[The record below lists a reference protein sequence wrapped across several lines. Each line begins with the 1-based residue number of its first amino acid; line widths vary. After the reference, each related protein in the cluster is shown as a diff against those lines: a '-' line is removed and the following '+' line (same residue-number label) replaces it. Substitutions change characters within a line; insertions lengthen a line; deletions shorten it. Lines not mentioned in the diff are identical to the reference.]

1 MDHNLFIC
9 SRKSKELKRH
19 LAFKA
24 YLKENKDSL
33 NKYNNIKLEAANLYP
48 NNIETYIKLKS
59 EYVKEIY
66 KKLNLL

>member
-1 MDHNLFIC
+1 MSTATCIENYDGVGF
-9 SRKSKELKRH
+9 
-19 LAFKA
+19 
-24 YLKENKDSL
+24 LKENKDSL

>member
-1 MDHNLFIC
+1 MNTATCIKDYDGVGF
-9 SRKSKELKRH
+9 
-19 LAFKA
+19 
-24 YLKENKDSL
+24 LKENKDSL